1 MNYSLKPLFMGDVSV
16 VPIEQSLDLSDL
28 EVQGQKPFVQPVEVT
43 GTVQYVEGVVTL
55 RAKVHYWFDGVCDRC
70 AEPFRHEETLPLTHI
85 LVTSLNDESNED
97 FVLLKDF
104 QLPLDELVTT
114 DLLLSLPMKSLCR
127 EDCRGLC
134 PQCGHNLNNGECGC
148 RQETV
153 DPRLAALKDLLN

>member
-16 VPIEQSLDLSDL
+16 VPVTEQLDLSGQ
-28 EVQGQKPFVQPVEVT
+28 EVQGIHPFVQPVTVT
-43 GTVQYVEGVVTL
+43 GTVEYVEGVVTL
-55 RAKVHYWFDGVCDRC
+55 RADVQYRFDGVCDRC
-70 AEPFRHEETLPLTHI
+70 AEPYQRAETLAISHV

-134 PQCGHNLNNGECGC
+134 PQCGHNLNEGLCGC

>member
-1 MNYSLKPLFMGDVSV
+1 MNYSLRPLFMGDVSV
-16 VPIEQSLDLSDL
+16 VPVEAEMDLSDL
-28 EVQGQKPFVQPVEVT
+28 EVQGIKPFAQPVRVT
-43 GTVQYVEGVVTL
+43 GAVEYVDGVVTL
-55 RAKVHYWFDGVCDRC
+55 HADVRYRFDGVCDRC
-70 AEPFRHEETLPLTHI
+70 ADSFQRDVTLPLNHI

-127 EDCRGLC
+127 EDCCGLC
-134 PQCGHNLNNGECGC
+134 PQCGRNLNEGLCGC

-153 DPRLAALKDLLN
+153 DPRLAALQDLLN

>member
-1 MNYSLKPLFMGDVSV
+1 M
-16 VPIEQSLDLSDL
+16 
-28 EVQGQKPFVQPVEVT
+28 
-43 GTVQYVEGVVTL
+43 
-55 RAKVHYWFDGVCDRC
+55 
-70 AEPFRHEETLPLTHI
+70 THI